1 MFTVNM
7 RMLPCVHLL
16 PYRESYRETVAA
28 KRKISASSNTRVT
41 EEDKEDMAEKLLKYS
56 VTLEQYE
63 AAYKLADVSVYVYSK
78 YAYAS
83 MCTFITL

>member
-1 MFTVNM
+1 
-7 RMLPCVHLL
+7 
-16 PYRESYRETVAA
+16 
-28 KRKISASSNTRVT
+28 
-41 EEDKEDMAEKLLKYS
+41 MAEKLLKYS

-63 AAYKLADVSVYVYSK
+63 AAYKLADVTVYVYSK